1 MIAGYFANLTGQ
13 SGVALGIGDDA
24 ALLNVTPGQQLVM
37 ASDTLVAGVHFPET
51 ASGHQVATRALCVNL
66 SDMAAMGAN
75 PRWFTLA
82 LTLPRDKA
90 NAEWLADFSA
100 GLGDIAKQYDVA
112 LVGGDTTSGP
122 LTLTLT
128 FVGEVPIG
136 EALTRGGASQGDAV
150 FVTGYL
156 GDGAAALELI
166 ISENSLYRNSDR
178 LLQRFYCPE
187 PQIQAGLKLRSIASA
202 CIDISDGLMADL
214 GHICKA
220 SDVTA
225 VIQTEQ
231 LPIAAE
237 ILELSPLDALE
248 WALCGGDDYQLC
260 FTVAADQLAKVDA
273 LIELGELDARR
284 IGTINP
290 ADQSINA
297 VSVIDKNNTLLTVVK
312 PGYNHFGH

>member
-1 MIAGYFANLTGQ
+1 MNANCSHSL
-13 SGVALGIGDDA
+13 ICI
-24 ALLNVTPGQQLVM
+24 
-37 ASDTLVAGVHFPET
+37 
-51 ASGHQVATRALCVNL
+51 R
-66 SDMAAMGAN
+66 
-75 PRWFTLA
+75 FTLA

-100 GLGDIAKQYDVA
+100 GLGDIAKRHDVA

-128 FVGEVPIG
+128 LVGEVPVG
-136 EALTRGGASQGDAV
+136 EALTRGGACSGDSI

-156 GDGAAALELI
+156 ADGAAALDAITSKDSIHRE
-166 ISENSLYRNSDR
+166 SNR

-187 PQIQAGLKLRSIASA
+187 PQIQAGLKLRTIASA

-220 SDVTA
+220 SGVSA

-237 ILELSPLDALE
+237 VRELSPLDALE

-260 FTVAADQLAKVDA
+260 FTVAADQLAKVEA
-273 LIELGELDARR
+273 LIELGHLDACR
-284 IGTINP
+284 IGTINLSNE
-290 ADQSINA
+290 SINA
-297 VSVIDKNNTLLTVVK
+297 VSVIDKNNKLLTIEN
-312 PGYNHFGH
+312 PGYNHFGD

>member
-1 MIAGYFANLTGQ
+1 M
-13 SGVALGIGDDA
+13 ALGIGDDA

-51 ASGHQVATRALCVNL
+51 ASGRQVATRALCVNL

-90 NAEWLADFSA
+90 NAEWLADFSC
-100 GLGDIAKQYDVA
+100 GLGDIAKQHGVA

-128 FVGEVPIG
+128 LVGEVPAG
-136 EALTRGGASQGDAV
+136 EALTRGGAGPGDSV

-156 GDGAAALELI
+156 GDGAASLEAI
-166 ISENSLYRNSDR
+166 TNNKSLHIDSDR
-178 LLQRFYCPE
+178 LLQRFYSPQ
-187 PQIQAGLKLRSIASA
+187 PQIQAGLKLRAIASA

-220 SDVTA
+220 SGVTA

-260 FTVAADQLAKVDA
+260 FTVAADHLAKVDA

-290 ADQSINA
+290 SDQSISP
-297 VSVIDKNNTLLTVVK
+297 VSVIDKNKTLLTVVK
-312 PGYNHFGH
+312 PGYNHFGN

>member
-1 MIAGYFANLTGQ
+1 M
-13 SGVALGIGDDA
+13 ALGIGDDA

-51 ASGHQVATRALCVNL
+51 ASGRQVATRALCVNL

-100 GLGDIAKQYDVA
+100 GLGDIAKQQGVA

-128 FVGEVPIG
+128 LVGEVPAG
-136 EALTRGGASQGDAV
+136 EALTRGGAGPGDSV

-156 GDGAAALELI
+156 GDGAASLEAI
-166 ISENSLYRNSDR
+166 THSKSLYTDSDR
-178 LLQRFYCPE
+178 LLQRFYSPQ
-187 PQIQAGLKLRSIASA
+187 PQIQAGLKLRAIASA

-220 SDVTA
+220 SGVTA

-260 FTVAADQLAKVDA
+260 FTVAADHLAKVDA

-290 ADQSINA
+290 GDQSISP
-297 VSVIDKNNTLLTVVK
+297 VSVIDKNKTLLTVVK
-312 PGYNHFGH
+312 PGYNHFGN

>member
-1 MIAGYFANLTGQ
+1 
-13 SGVALGIGDDA
+13 VALGIGDDA
-24 ALLNVTPGQQLVM
+24 AVLNVTPGQQLVM

-51 ASGHQVATRALCVNL
+51 ASGREVATRSLCVNL
-66 SDMAAMGAN
+66 SDMAAMGAK

-122 LTLTLT
+122 LTLTLSL
-128 FVGEVPIG
+128 VGEVPVG
-136 EALTRGGASQGDAV
+136 EALTRSGAGSGDSV

-166 ISENSLYRNSDR
+166 INDYEDHTDSDR
-178 LLQRFYCPE
+178 LLRRFYCPE

-220 SDVTA
+220 SGVTA

-237 ILELSPLDALE
+237 ILERSPLDALE

-260 FTVAADQLAKVDA
+260 FTVAADQLAKVEA
-273 LIELGELDARR
+273 LIDLGELDARR
-284 IGTINP
+284 IGTIKP
-290 ADQSINA
+290 GDQSIIT

>member
-1 MIAGYFANLTGQ
+1 M
-13 SGVALGIGDDA
+13 ALGIGDDA
-24 ALLNVTPGQQLVM
+24 ALLNVTPGQQLAM

-51 ASGHQVATRALCVNL
+51 ASGRQVATRSLCVNL

-82 LTLPRDKA
+82 LTLPSDKA

-100 GLGDIAKQYDVA
+100 GLGDIAKQHNVA

-122 LTLTLT
+122 LTLTLAL
-128 FVGEVPIG
+128 VGEVPVG
-136 EALTRGGASQGDAV
+136 EALTRSGACPGDDV
-150 FVTGYL
+150 FITGYL
-156 GDGAAALELI
+156 GDGAAALEAI
-166 ISENSLYRNSDR
+166 TNNNSLHKDSDR

-187 PQIQAGLKLRSIASA
+187 PQIQAGLKLRAIASA

-220 SDVTA
+220 SGVNA
-225 VIQTEQ
+225 VIQADQ

-237 ILELSPLDALE
+237 VRELSPLDALE

-260 FTVAADQLAKVDA
+260 FTVAADQLEKVEA
-273 LIELGELDARR
+273 LIELGELDACR
-284 IGTINP
+284 IGTIMP
-290 ADQSINA
+290 SDESINA
-297 VSVIDKNNTLLTVVK
+297 VSVIDKNHRLLTVEK
-312 PGYNHFGH
+312 LGYNHFGH

>member
-1 MIAGYFANLTGQ
+1 M
-13 SGVALGIGDDA
+13 ALGIGDDA

-51 ASGHQVATRALCVNL
+51 ASGRQVATRALCVNL

-100 GLGDIAKQYDVA
+100 GLGDIAKQHGVA

-128 FVGEVPIG
+128 LVGEVPAG
-136 EALTRGGASQGDAV
+136 EALTRGGASPGDSV

-156 GDGAAALELI
+156 GDGAASLEAI
-166 ISENSLYRNSDR
+166 TNNKSLHIDSDR
-178 LLQRFYCPE
+178 LLQRFYSPQ
-187 PQIQAGLKLRSIASA
+187 PQIQAGLKLRAIASA

-220 SDVTA
+220 SGVTA

-260 FTVAADQLAKVDA
+260 FTVAADHLAKVDA

-284 IGTINP
+284 IGTINSSN
-290 ADQSINA
+290 QSISP
-297 VSVIDKNNTLLTVVK
+297 VSVIDKNKTLLTVVK
-312 PGYNHFGH
+312 PGYNHFGN

>member
-1 MIAGYFANLTGQ
+1 M
-13 SGVALGIGDDA
+13 ALGIGDDA
-24 ALLNVTPGQQLVM
+24 AVLNVTPGQQLVM

-51 ASGHQVATRALCVNL
+51 ASGREVATRSLCVNL
-66 SDMAAMGAN
+66 SDMAAMGAK

-122 LTLTLT
+122 LTLTLSL
-128 FVGEVPIG
+128 VGEVPVG
-136 EALTRGGASQGDAV
+136 EALTRGGAGSGDSV
-150 FVTGYL
+150 FVTGNL
-156 GDGAAALELI
+156 GDGAAALEI
-166 ISENSLYRNSDR
+166 IVNDHVLHDDSDR
-178 LLQRFYCPE
+178 LLRRFYCPE

-220 SDVTA
+220 SGVTA
-225 VIQTEQ
+225 VIQTER

-237 ILELSPLDALE
+237 ILERSPLDALE

-260 FTVAADQLAKVDA
+260 FTVAADQLASVEA
-273 LIELGELDARR
+273 LIDLGELDARR

-290 ADQSINA
+290 GDQSSVM
-297 VSVIDKNNTLLTVVK
+297 VSVIDKNDTLLTVVK

>member
-1 MIAGYFANLTGQ
+1 M
-13 SGVALGIGDDA
+13 ALGIGDDA
-24 ALLNVTPGQQLVM
+24 AVLNVTPGQQLVM

-51 ASGHQVATRALCVNL
+51 ASGREVATRSLCVNL
-66 SDMAAMGAN
+66 SDMAAMGAK

-122 LTLTLT
+122 LTLTLSL
-128 FVGEVPIG
+128 VGEVPVG
-136 EALTRGGASQGDAV
+136 EALTRSGAGSGDSV

-166 ISENSLYRNSDR
+166 INDYADHTDSDR
-178 LLQRFYCPE
+178 LLRRFYCPE

-220 SDVTA
+220 SGVTA

-237 ILELSPLDALE
+237 ILERSPLDALE

-260 FTVAADQLAKVDA
+260 FTVAADQLAKVEA
-273 LIELGELDARR
+273 LIDLGELDARR
-284 IGTINP
+284 IGTIKP
-290 ADQSINA
+290 GDQSIIT

>member
-1 MIAGYFANLTGQ
+1 M
-13 SGVALGIGDDA
+13 ALGIGDDA
-24 ALLNVTPGQQLVM
+24 AVLNVTPGQQLVM

-51 ASGHQVATRALCVNL
+51 ASGREVATRSLCVNL
-66 SDMAAMGAN
+66 SDMAAMGAK

-122 LTLTLT
+122 LTLTLSL
-128 FVGEVPIG
+128 VGEVPVG
-136 EALTRGGASQGDAV
+136 EALTRGGAGSGDSV
-150 FVTGYL
+150 FVTGNL
-156 GDGAAALELI
+156 GDGAAALEI
-166 ISENSLYRNSDR
+166 IVNDRLHHHDSDR
-178 LLQRFYCPE
+178 LLRRFYCPE

-220 SDVTA
+220 SGVTA
-225 VIQTEQ
+225 VIQTER

-237 ILELSPLDALE
+237 ILERSPLDALE

-260 FTVAADQLAKVDA
+260 FTVAADQLASVEA
-273 LIELGELDARR
+273 LIDLGELDARR

-290 ADQSINA
+290 GDQSSVM
-297 VSVIDKNNTLLTVVK
+297 VSVIDKNDTLLTVVK

>member
-1 MIAGYFANLTGQ
+1 M
-13 SGVALGIGDDA
+13 ALGIGDDA
-24 ALLNVTPGQQLVM
+24 AVLNVTPGQQLVM

-51 ASGHQVATRALCVNL
+51 ASGREVATRSLCVNL
-66 SDMAAMGAN
+66 SDMAAMGAK

-90 NAEWLADFSA
+90 NGEWLADFSA

-122 LTLTLT
+122 LTLTLSL
-128 FVGEVPIG
+128 VGEVPVG
-136 EALTRGGASQGDAV
+136 EALTRSGAGSGDSV

-166 ISENSLYRNSDR
+166 INDYVDHTDSDR
-178 LLQRFYCPE
+178 LLRRFYCPE

-220 SDVTA
+220 SGVTA

-237 ILELSPLDALE
+237 ILERSPLDALE

-260 FTVAADQLAKVDA
+260 FTVAADQLAKVEA
-273 LIELGELDARR
+273 LIDLGELDARR
-284 IGTINP
+284 IGTIKP
-290 ADQSINA
+290 GDQSIIT

>member
-1 MIAGYFANLTGQ
+1 M
-13 SGVALGIGDDA
+13 ALGIGDDA
-24 ALLNVTPGQQLVM
+24 AVLNVTPGQQLVM

-51 ASGHQVATRALCVNL
+51 ASGREVATRSLCVNL
-66 SDMAAMGAN
+66 SDMAAMGAK

-122 LTLTLT
+122 LTLTLSL
-128 FVGEVPIG
+128 VGEVPVG
-136 EALTRGGASQGDAV
+136 EALTRSGAGSGDSV

-166 ISENSLYRNSDR
+166 INDYEDHTDSDR
-178 LLQRFYCPE
+178 LLRRFYCPE

-220 SDVTA
+220 SGVTA

-237 ILELSPLDALE
+237 ILERSPLDALE

-260 FTVAADQLAKVDA
+260 FTVAADQLAKVEA
-273 LIELGELDARR
+273 LIDLGELDARR
-284 IGTINP
+284 IGTIKP
-290 ADQSINA
+290 GDQSIIT

>member
-1 MIAGYFANLTGQ
+1 M
-13 SGVALGIGDDA
+13 ALGIGDDA

-51 ASGHQVATRALCVNL
+51 ASGRQVATRALCVNL

-100 GLGDIAKQYDVA
+100 GLGDIAKQQGVA

-128 FVGEVPIG
+128 LVGEVPAG
-136 EALTRGGASQGDAV
+136 EALTRGGAGPGDSV

-156 GDGAAALELI
+156 GDGAASLEAI
-166 ISENSLYRNSDR
+166 TNSKSLHTDSDR
-178 LLQRFYCPE
+178 LLQRFYSPQ
-187 PQIQAGLKLRSIASA
+187 PQIQAGLKLRAIASA

-220 SDVTA
+220 SGVTA

-260 FTVAADQLAKVDA
+260 FTVAADHLAKVDA

-290 ADQSINA
+290 GDQSISP
-297 VSVIDKNNTLLTVVK
+297 VSVIDKNKTLLTVVK
-312 PGYNHFGH
+312 PGYNHFGN

>member
-1 MIAGYFANLTGQ
+1 M
-13 SGVALGIGDDA
+13 ALGIGDDA
-24 ALLNVTPGQQLVM
+24 ALLNVTPGQQLAM

-51 ASGHQVATRALCVNL
+51 ASGRQVATRSLCVNL

-82 LTLPRDKA
+82 LTLPSDKA

-100 GLGDIAKQYDVA
+100 GLGDIAKQHNVA

-128 FVGEVPIG
+128 LVGEVAVG
-136 EALTRGGASQGDAV
+136 EALTRGGAGPGDAV
-150 FVTGYL
+150 FVTGSL

-166 ISENSLYRNSDR
+166 TNNRRLQRNSDR

-187 PQIQAGLKLRSIASA
+187 PQIQAGLKLRSVASA

-220 SDVTA
+220 SGVSA

-231 LPIAAE
+231 LPIATE

-260 FTVAADQLAKVDA
+260 FTVAADKLAKVKA
-273 LIELGELDARR
+273 LIEFGELDACR

-290 ADQSINA
+290 SDKSINA
-297 VSVIDKNNTLLTVVK
+297 VSVIDKNNRLLTVEK
-312 PGYNHFGH
+312 LGYNHFGH

>member
-1 MIAGYFANLTGQ
+1 M
-13 SGVALGIGDDA
+13 ALGIGDDA
-24 ALLNVTPGQQLVM
+24 AVLNVTPGQQLVM
-37 ASDTLVAGVHFPET
+37 ASDTLVAGVHFPVA
-51 ASGHQVATRALCVNL
+51 ASGREVATRSLCVNL
-66 SDMAAMGAN
+66 SDMAAMGAK

-122 LTLTLT
+122 LTLTLSL
-128 FVGEVPIG
+128 VGEVPVG
-136 EALTRGGASQGDAV
+136 EALTRSGAGSGDSV

-166 ISENSLYRNSDR
+166 INDYADHTDSDR
-178 LLQRFYCPE
+178 LLRRFYCPE

-220 SDVTA
+220 SGVTA

-237 ILELSPLDALE
+237 ILERSPLDALE

-260 FTVAADQLAKVDA
+260 FTVAADQLAKVEA
-273 LIELGELDARR
+273 LIDLGELDARR
-284 IGTINP
+284 IGTIKP
-290 ADQSINA
+290 GDQSIIT

>member
-1 MIAGYFANLTGQ
+1 M
-13 SGVALGIGDDA
+13 ALGIGDDA

-37 ASDTLVAGVHFPET
+37 ACDTLVAGVHFPET
-51 ASGHQVATRALCVNL
+51 ASGRQVATRALCVNL

-128 FVGEVPIG
+128 LVGEVAAG
-136 EALTRGGASQGDAV
+136 EALTRGGASPGDAV

-166 ISENSLYRNSDR
+166 TNSKSLHINSDR
-178 LLQRFYCPE
+178 LLSRFYSPE
-187 PQIQAGLKLRSIASA
+187 PQIQVGLKLRSIASA

-214 GHICKA
+214 AHICKA
-220 SDVTA
+220 SGVTA

-260 FTVAADQLAKVDA
+260 FTVAADQLAKVAA

-290 ADQSINA
+290 GDQSINA
-297 VSVIDKNNTLLTVVK
+297 VSVIDKNNTLLTVEK
-312 PGYNHFGH
+312 QGYNHFGH

>member
-1 MIAGYFANLTGQ
+1 M
-13 SGVALGIGDDA
+13 ALGIGDDA
-24 ALLNVTPGQQLVM
+24 AVLNVTPGQQLVM

-51 ASGHQVATRALCVNL
+51 ASGREVATRSLCVNL
-66 SDMAAMGAN
+66 SDMAAMGAK

-122 LTLTLT
+122 LTLTLSL
-128 FVGEVPIG
+128 VGEVPVG
-136 EALTRGGASQGDAV
+136 EALTRSGAGSGDSV

-166 ISENSLYRNSDR
+166 INDYDDHTDSDR
-178 LLQRFYCPE
+178 LLRRFYCPE

-220 SDVTA
+220 SGVTA

-237 ILELSPLDALE
+237 ILERSPLDALE

-260 FTVAADQLAKVDA
+260 FTVAADQLAKVEA
-273 LIELGELDARR
+273 LIDLGELDARR
-284 IGTINP
+284 IGTIKP
-290 ADQSINA
+290 GDQSIIT

>member
-51 ASGHQVATRALCVNL
+51 ASGREVATRALCVNL

-90 NAEWLADFSA
+90 NTEWLADFSG
-100 GLGDIAKQYDVA
+100 GLGDIAERHNVA

-128 FVGEVPIG
+128 LVGEVAVG
-136 EALTRGGASQGDAV
+136 EALTRGGAGPGDAV
-150 FVTGYL
+150 FVTGSL

-166 ISENSLYRNSDR
+166 TNNRRLQRNSDR

-187 PQIQAGLKLRSIASA
+187 PQIQAGLKLRSVASA

-220 SDVTA
+220 SGVSA

-231 LPIAAE
+231 LPIATE

-260 FTVAADQLAKVDA
+260 FTVAADKLAKVKA
-273 LIELGELDARR
+273 LIEFGELDACR

-290 ADQSINA
+290 SDKSINA
-297 VSVIDKNNTLLTVVK
+297 VSVIDKNNRLLTVEK
-312 PGYNHFGH
+312 LGYNHFGH

>member
-1 MIAGYFANLTGQ
+1 M
-13 SGVALGIGDDA
+13 ALGIGDDA

-51 ASGHQVATRALCVNL
+51 ASGRQVATRALCVNL

-100 GLGDIAKQYDVA
+100 GLGDIAKQQGVA

-128 FVGEVPIG
+128 LVGEVPAG
-136 EALTRGGASQGDAV
+136 EALTRGGAGPGDSV

-156 GDGAAALELI
+156 GDGAASLEAI
-166 ISENSLYRNSDR
+166 TNNKSLHIDSDR
-178 LLQRFYCPE
+178 LLQRFYSPQ
-187 PQIQAGLKLRSIASA
+187 PQIQAGLKLRAIASA

-220 SDVTA
+220 SGVTA

-260 FTVAADQLAKVDA
+260 FTVAADHLAKVDA

-290 ADQSINA
+290 GDQSISP
-297 VSVIDKNNTLLTVVK
+297 VSVIDKNKTLLTVVK
-312 PGYNHFGH
+312 PGYNHFGN

>member
-1 MIAGYFANLTGQ
+1 M
-13 SGVALGIGDDA
+13 ALGIGDDA
-24 ALLNVTPGQQLVM
+24 ALLNVTPGQQLAM

-51 ASGHQVATRALCVNL
+51 ASGRQVATRSLCVNL

-82 LTLPRDKA
+82 LTLPSDKA

-100 GLGDIAKQYDVA
+100 GLGDIAKQHNVA

-128 FVGEVPIG
+128 LVGEVPVG
-136 EALTRGGASQGDAV
+136 EALTRAGACPGDSI

-156 GDGAAALELI
+156 GDGAASLAAI
-166 ISENSLYRNSDR
+166 VDDNSIHRDSDP

-187 PQIQAGLKLRSIASA
+187 PQIKAGLKLRTMASA

-220 SDVTA
+220 SGVNA
-225 VIQTEQ
+225 VIQADQ

-237 ILELSPLDALE
+237 VRGLSPLDALE

-260 FTVAADQLAKVDA
+260 FTVAADKLAKVEA
-273 LIELGELDARR
+273 LIELGELDACR

-290 ADQSINA
+290 SDESINA
-297 VSVIDKNNTLLTVVK
+297 VSVIDKNHRLLTVEK
-312 PGYNHFGH
+312 LGYNHFGH

>member
-1 MIAGYFANLTGQ
+1 
-13 SGVALGIGDDA
+13 VALGIGDDA

-51 ASGHQVATRALCVNL
+51 ASGRQVATRALCVNL

-100 GLGDIAKQYDVA
+100 GLGDIAKQQGVA

-128 FVGEVPIG
+128 LVGEVPAG
-136 EALTRGGASQGDAV
+136 EALTRGGAGPGDSV

-156 GDGAAALELI
+156 GDGAASLEAI
-166 ISENSLYRNSDR
+166 TNSKSLHTDSDR
-178 LLQRFYCPE
+178 LLQRFYSPL
-187 PQIQAGLKLRSIASA
+187 PQIQAGLKLRAIASA

-220 SDVTA
+220 SGVTA

-260 FTVAADQLAKVDA
+260 FTVAADHLAKVDA

-290 ADQSINA
+290 GDQSISP
-297 VSVIDKNNTLLTVVK
+297 VSVIDKNKTLLTVVK
-312 PGYNHFGH
+312 PGYNHFGN